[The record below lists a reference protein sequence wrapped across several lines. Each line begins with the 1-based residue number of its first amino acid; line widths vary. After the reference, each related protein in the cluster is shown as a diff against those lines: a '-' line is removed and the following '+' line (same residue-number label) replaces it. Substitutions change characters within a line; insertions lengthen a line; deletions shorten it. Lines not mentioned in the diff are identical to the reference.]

1 MFCKKFFIKIV
12 FVTNLSLNKFLF
24 VKNKRLS
31 DYLPEPFSLL
41 HDRIRK
47 FLLSSHID
55 KPTDIQKKVIP
66 YILNGENV
74 LAIAP
79 TGSGKTEA
87 VLLPI
92 FSKILDLKEKQEE
105 RKGVKLVYI
114 TPLKALTRNL
124 FERIE
129 KYERSLNIL
138 VQPLYGDV
146 VKSYRE
152 PCPDVIIITPESL
165 EIILD
170 ISPRWWNALK
180 DVEFIVIDEVHEFIN
195 SKRGYQLLILLE
207 RLKRIANRRFQRV
220 GISATVGEEEKIAEM
235 LGGSDGKMK
244 VIKSDTKKELEFKII
259 LPIPEKEEEK
269 NDPFL
274 AGVRV
279 FENIIKEGK
288 SLAFVNSKYTA
299 ERIQYALDALGVT
312 DIEVH
317 HGSITKE
324 TREHIEDEFKKGVL
338 KCLVATK
345 TLELGIDIGDVEQVI
360 NYRSPGKVSALLQR
374 AGRSGHKPDEKSI
387 CYIITTD
394 FEDAIESAALV
405 SLAKKEWLEGL
416 EIDEPLDVVA
426 KEVVGFALAKS
437 KLKRS
442 KKVEFELN
450 TDLDEIYNIIRKSYP
465 FKNLRREL
473 FDRIVDI
480 LAKNGLINIEDDEI
494 IGLGSNFYKIWSLDE
509 NDRGARKFTEFFSMI
524 ESREN
529 FSVIQTVGGK
539 RIRKIGELD
548 GVFVYRSIR
557 VGETIRLAGKNWKIV
572 DINEGEKVLLV
583 SEAEEEG
590 AIPVWHGEGVVR
602 DKEISREIGEI
613 LRLLKENKL
622 ALKEIGI
629 EDKTII
635 ALTEFIDRELEMVG
649 ELIDEKK
656 LIVEMVSKEDINY
669 YYFLN
674 LFGEKICRTLA
685 TAIAQKMSEKTLLV
699 SFNVSPL
706 GFTIQTHY
714 LNPLEILKEIEID
727 EVENLIDNYIS
738 QYSPQLIIIENEL
751 KYNFGIWKWNKE
763 GEEFIKKLAVEIVKK
778 RYYDINTAK
787 KILEKIKNNQ
797 IAIKFLILKE
807 PSPLAE
813 AIENFPYEKPWV
825 HNLSSFLIKLL
836 AEKEQTLDELEKRTF
851 ERQEAIKTAL
861 RGFLKDK
868 PIVALLDPDLK
879 GKSVA
884 KVAGPW
890 FYKSIP
896 LTTKYIPYMDYSEA
910 IKLLEKEEEKLINLL
925 KTNQKE
931 KKIEIY
937 YVVNEKE
944 VKMPLPRLKLNHL
957 FPILLKK
964 YLKRE
969 ERKFGD
975 FVSIKVHISGSPLTV
990 IYWNAPSFLLKGI
1003 ICNIIYASLRVLYK
1017 IKEVKGQLVME
1028 LP

>member
-1 MFCKKFFIKIV
+1 M
-12 FVTNLSLNKFLF
+12 N
-24 VKNKRLS
+24 NKRLS
-31 DYLPEPFSLL
+31 DFLPEPFNLL
-41 HDRIRK
+41 HDRIKR
-47 FLLSSHID
+47 FLLFSHID
-55 KPTDIQKKVIP
+55 KPTDIQKKAIP
-66 YILNGENV
+66 RILNGKNI

-79 TGSGKTEA
+79 TGTGKTEA

-92 FSKILDLKEKQEE
+92 FSKIIDLKEKQTE

-114 TPLKALTRNL
+114 TPLKALTRDL

-129 KYERSLNIL
+129 KYERALNIL
-138 VQPLYGDV
+138 VRPLYGDV

-170 ISPRWWNALK
+170 ISPRWWNALR
-180 DVEFIVIDEVHEFIN
+180 DIEFVVIDEVHEFIN

-207 RLKRIANRRFQRV
+207 RLKRIANRKFQRI
-220 GISATVGEEEKIAEM
+220 GISATLGDEEKIAEM
-235 LGGSDGKMK
+235 LGGSDGKLE
-244 VIKSDTKKELEFKII
+244 VVKSDIEKDLEFKII
-259 LPIPEKEEEK
+259 LPVPEKDEEK
-269 NDPFL
+269 DDPFL

-279 FENIIKEGK
+279 FENIIKEKK

-299 ERIQYALDALGVT
+299 ERIQYALNMLGIT

-324 TREHIEDEFKKGVL
+324 TREHVEDEFKKGIL
-338 KCLVATK
+338 RCLVATK

-360 NYRSPGKVSALLQR
+360 NYRSPGKVTALLQR

-394 FEDAIESAALV
+394 FEDTIESAAIV
-405 SLAKKEWLEGL
+405 SLAKRKWLERL
-416 EIDEPLDVVA
+416 EIDKPLDVVA
-426 KEVVGFALAKS
+426 KEIVGFALAKS

-450 TDLDEIYNIIRKSYP
+450 TDLNEIYDTIRKSYP
-465 FKNLRREL
+465 FKNLKRGS
-473 FDRIVDI
+473 FDKIIDI
-480 LAKNGLINIEDDEI
+480 LAKNKLINIEDDKI
-494 IGLGSNFYKIWSLDE
+494 IGLGSNFYKIWSFDGDDE
-509 NDRGARKFTEFFSMI
+509 GVRNFTEFFSMI
-524 ESREN
+524 EGREN

-548 GVFVYRSIR
+548 GVFVYRSVR
-557 VGETIRLAGKNWKIV
+557 VGEIIRLAGKNWKIV
-572 DINEGEKVLLV
+572 DINEAEKVLLV
-583 SEAEEEG
+583 SETEEEG
-590 AIPVWHGEGVVR
+590 AIPVWHGEGIVR
-602 DKEISREIGEI
+602 DREISRELGEI
-613 LRLLKENKL
+613 LRLLKEDKI
-622 ALKEIGI
+622 ALKELGV
-629 EDKTII
+629 EDKTIV

-656 LIVEMVSKEDINY
+656 LIVEMVSKGDTNY

-699 SFNVSPL
+699 SFNASPL

-714 LNPLEILKEIEID
+714 LNPLKILKDIEINEIED
-727 EVENLIDNYIS
+727 LVDNYIS

-751 KYNFGIWKWNKE
+751 KYNFGIWRWNKE
-763 GEEFIKKLAVEIVKK
+763 GEEFIRKLAIEIVKK
-778 RYYDINTAK
+778 RYYDINAAK
-787 KILEKIKNNQ
+787 EILEKIKNNQ

-861 RGFLKDK
+861 RGALKDK
-868 PIVALLDPDLK
+868 PIVALLDPDSK
-879 GKSVA
+879 GKSVV

-890 FYKSIP
+890 FYKHIP
-896 LTTKYIPYMDYSEA
+896 LTTKYIPYMDSSET

-925 KTNQKE
+925 KKNPEE
-931 KKIEIY
+931 KRIEIY
-937 YVVNEKE
+937 YVINEKE
-944 VKMPLPRLKLNHL
+944 VKMPLPKLKLNYL
-957 FPILLKK
+957 FPMLLEK
-964 YLKRE
+964 YLRRE

-1003 ICNIIYASLRVLYK
+1003 ICNIVYASLKVLDA
-1017 IKEVKGQLVME
+1017 IKDVKGQLVME